1 MKKKKSDMRKRDQQL
16 LGYLCWLTFSKG
28 NTVQKQSTQDEEIK
42 HDLVTVTESVAK
54 AQVPFIF

>member
-1 MKKKKSDMRKRDQQL
+1 MRKRDQQL